1 MSRRTAKLLVLA
13 VLGLALSIVAY
24 FVPVLD
30 WIATAQAEI
39 ETFGAWSPVLYVVLY
54 IILTL
59 CLVPGSAMTFTAG
72 LLYGLERGT
81 MISLSAATIAA
92 VAAFVTGRYLA
103 RERIAK
109 LVARSPRFRALDR
122 AVEKDAWKIVL
133 LMRLSPAFPYVLLN
147 YAFGMTRV
155 SLPVFTLATLI
166 GMIPATLFLTSAAAA
181 LGEAADGARREM
193 AQAGTSAPR
202 ALTEPRELQPGEFAA
217 SLTWLRNRQLMLW
230 RESGHEEALEQ
241 RQIAEF
247 ARALDGRVGK
257 GMAAPPLREGES
269 PEAALSRVRK
279 ALDRAAAKADEA
291 AQLLAENRVGT
302 ARDRQKAAAESFLV
316 ARGDRRAINWGLWTA
331 IGASLLVSLAVGR
344 IATRALRN
352 SGTESAGGTDGPA
365 GSPENPEGG

>member
-181 LGEAADGARREM
+181 LGEAADGARRDAVRQQVERLVT
-193 AQAGTSAPR
+193 APDIVFSVRDLGT
-202 ALTEPRELQPGEFAA
+202 LPG
-217 SLTWLRNRQLMLW
+217 S
-230 RESGHEEALEQ
+230 
-241 RQIAEF
+241 
-247 ARALDGRVGK
+247 
-257 GMAAPPLREGES
+257 AAPFTSTRTDTEGWTNN
-269 PEAALSRVRK
+269 AALNSFNGNRGLGGPGTIVPGIEISFTDLLPYWLNSDDGSTDADDTFGYSWGSFDGTTKPPVIYPIYADPRLPEFSLEYIQDVVLK
-279 ALDRAAAKADEA
+279 RA
-291 AQLLAENRVGT
+291 
-302 ARDRQKAAAESFLV
+302 
-316 ARGDRRAINWGLWTA
+316 
-331 IGASLLVSLAVGR
+331 
-344 IATRALRN
+344 RN
-352 SGTESAGGTDGPA
+352 
-365 GSPENPEGG
+365 